1 LAEGGVALPPVVLDR
16 ARMRAEIEADP
27 DFDVVVIGGGITGA
41 GTFRDLALQGLRV
54 LLVERADFASGASGA
69 LTRIAHGGFRY
80 LERGEIALVRD
91 SVIER
96 DRLVANAPH
105 AVRPISVVL
114 PLSSWF
120 AGLLGA
126 PLRFL
131 KLDKRKGGLPGI
143 VPMAIGRRL
152 YDALAGKAHALPAGR
167 ILTGRGL
174 AARFPYLAGRWT
186 GALELGEA
194 RILMPERV
202 AIELIED
209 GVAAGSRSAALNY
222 CAVTGVEDG
231 RIVLHDALDGVTRAV
246 HAEVMVNAA
255 GAHADSVAALFG
267 VQDKMTGGVA
277 GVHLVLD
284 APRLA
289 AALGDDLLFF
299 EDANPDPAKRR
310 LNIGYRLA
318 ENRVLL
324 GTTESDCPDPD
335 AARLTD
341 EDVRYLKGALAAALP
356 GLGVAEAPVVGHLV
370 GVRPLVRSNAE
381 SLASR
386 SRDHAVFVHRTPL
399 PLVTII
405 GGKWTTFRRMA
416 EDAADSVLDILGRA
430 RRVSTRDLAIGGGA
444 GYPRSAA
451 EREAIVDGLAQSAG
465 IGLDRAAELF
475 DRYGTRARGIAAW
488 VRAYAG
494 ESEMAGTRLSAGEIA
509 FFRAA
514 EMAVSD
520 ADVIKRRSDA
530 WQTLPAS
537 DADARQ

>member
-1 LAEGGVALPPVVLDR
+1 MAEGGVALPPVVLDR

-27 DFDVVVIGGGITGA
+27 VFDVVVIGGGITGA

-54 LLVERADFASGASGA
+54 LLVERADFAGGASGA

-120 AGLLGA
+120 GGLLGA

-167 ILTGRGL
+167 IRTGRAL
-174 AARFPYLAGRWT
+174 AARFPYLAGQAT

-202 AIELIED
+202 AVELIED

-222 CAVTGVEDG
+222 CALDRVEDG
-231 RIVLHDALDGVTRAV
+231 RIVLHDALDGATRTVEARV
-246 HAEVMVNAA
+246 VVNAA
-255 GAHADSVAALFG
+255 GAHADRVAALFG
-267 VQDKMTGGVA
+267 VRETMTGGVA
-277 GVHLVLD
+277 GMHLVLD

-299 EDANPDPAKRR
+299 EDANPDPARRR
-310 LNIGYRLA
+310 LNVCYRLA
-318 ENRVLL
+318 GDRVLL
-324 GTTESDCPDPD
+324 GTTESDCADPD

-341 EDVRYLKGALAAALP
+341 DDVRYLKGALAAALP
-356 GLGVAEAPVVGHLV
+356 DLGVDEAPVVGHLV
-370 GVRPLVRSNAE
+370 GVRPLVRSSAE
-381 SLASR
+381 NLASR

-416 EDAADSVLDILGRA
+416 EDAANAALGIVGRE
-430 RRVSTRDLAIGGGA
+430 RVVSTRDLPIGGA
-444 GYPRSAA
+444 RAYPRGAPERRAFVEGLVGGGIDAPLAA
-451 EREAIVDGLAQSAG
+451 GLFAK
-465 IGLDRAAELF
+465 
-475 DRYGTRARGIAAW
+475 YGTRARLVAAW
-488 VRAYAG
+488 VRAHPIESDVAG
-494 ESEMAGTRLSAGEIA
+494 SSLTAGEIA
-509 FFRAA
+509 FFHAA
-514 EMAVSD
+514 EMAVTD
-520 ADVIKRRSDA
+520 EDVIKRRSDA
-530 WQTLPAS
+530 WQTLTDSGAS
-537 DADARQ
+537 ARQ